1 MVSLVAAIV
10 VKIVSDVLLTKY
22 IGINGA
28 AIASLAFPTVAYLGT
43 LVSYYKIC
51 GLRLEK
57 NVGLNLVSGV
67 IMALCGIA
75 IKSFAKSDI
84 VALGVGIIVCAIIYV
99 WLAFL
104 LNLVGKDDI
113 PHLPLKRLLWALHR
127 TIRFWEYNNETR

>member
-1 MVSLVAAIV
+1 MKKRWSKSCFGCYNGIV
-10 VKIVSDVLLTKY
+10 RNRNQV
-22 IGINGA
+22 
-28 AIASLAFPTVAYLGT
+28 F
-43 LVSYYKIC
+43 C
-51 GLRLEK
+51 
-57 NVGLNLVSGV
+57 
-67 IMALCGIA
+67 
-75 IKSFAKSDI
+75 KSDI